1 MLEKQVPYYVQFYHL
16 IKQMIFDGKYQPGD
30 RINET
35 QLAREHQVSKSPIR
49 EAIRILEKEGLLT
62 VENSKVVVYEP
73 KIKDVKE
80 VYFCRQALESF
91 AVRLTTQI
99 ATDLEIRQIEEVLNK
114 TEEAI
119 SNNEGSNVIINL
131 NEQFHDLIVTFTR
144 NSRLQKQVDDLNS
157 LIHYFRI
164 MNFKGEQRAQKIL
177 DQHKDIFTYIKNR
190 EAERAA
196 EQMIKHLDDD
206 VEHLLRVLEE

>member
-1 MLEKQVPYYVQFYHL
+1 M
-16 IKQMIFDGKYQPGD
+16 
-30 RINET
+30 
-35 QLAREHQVSKSPIR
+35 
-49 EAIRILEKEGLLT
+49 
-62 VENSKVVVYEP
+62 
-73 KIKDVKE
+73 
-80 VYFCRQALESF
+80 
-91 AVRLTTQI
+91 
-99 ATDLEIRQIEEVLNK
+99 
-114 TEEAI
+114 
-119 SNNEGSNVIINL
+119 
-131 NEQFHDLIVTFTR
+131 VTFTR